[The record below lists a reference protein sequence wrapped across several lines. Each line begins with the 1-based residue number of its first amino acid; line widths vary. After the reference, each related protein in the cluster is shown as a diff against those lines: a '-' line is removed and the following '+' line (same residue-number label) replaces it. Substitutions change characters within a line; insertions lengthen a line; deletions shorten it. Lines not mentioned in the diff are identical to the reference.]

1 MFFRKF
7 YLLAFLRLKKLVED
21 LELSAYLQ
29 KIWTTFE
36 YSILNHIHLMEDRH
50 LDQLLMCS
58 IYIFARS
65 QNMSTQFRDIMTLY
79 RSQPQAES
87 HVYRE
92 VLGADNTRCDIIEF
106 YNKIYVKQMQDFVLK
121 LKRTSAEDVS
131 LSPLPVTLRCQ
142 QSPRK
147 VSRNH
152 CIYVSELQTNEKI
165 LQSPESIS
173 YKFNSSPMK
182 DTVSVIFVF
191 FLYFTFLLY
200 KSILVNFTIA
210 TIYIYFVCLQNL
222 VRINKLVSD
231 ELNANGKRAFASVDH
246 VPYTNKKLQGLMTDR
261 QENTDK

>member
-1 MFFRKF
+1 MFLFQIEEQCLESLAWKASSPLWITIKKWISEQKPLPKEEDIQTGSLHIFFRKF
-7 YLLAFLRLKKLVED
+7 YQLAGVRLKKLVED
-21 LELSAYLQ
+21 LELTAYFQ

-92 VLGADNTRCDIIEF
+92 VLGANNTRCDIIEF

-121 LKRTSAEDVS
+121 LKRSSGEDVS
-131 LSPLPVTLRCQ
+131 LSPLPVPFRCQ

-182 DTVSVIFVF
+182 DTVSSHFISVF
-191 FLYFTFLLY
+191 
-200 KSILVNFTIA
+200 
-210 TIYIYFVCLQNL
+210 
-222 VRINKLVSD
+222 
-231 ELNANGKRAFASVDH
+231 
-246 VPYTNKKLQGLMTDR
+246 
-261 QENTDK
+261 